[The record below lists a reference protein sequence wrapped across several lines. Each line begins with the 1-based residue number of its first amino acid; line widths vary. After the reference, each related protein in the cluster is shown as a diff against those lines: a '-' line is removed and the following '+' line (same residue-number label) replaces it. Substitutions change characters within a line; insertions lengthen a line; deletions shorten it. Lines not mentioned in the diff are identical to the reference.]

1 MNLTPSMLISFFL
14 ASFLGAFALQGA
26 DLGHIPWAVSRASGL
41 AAFAVLSAS
50 VIMGLLI
57 STKASDG
64 MLSRP
69 FVFEMH
75 QFLSVASIV
84 LIGVHA
90 GSLLFDGFL
99 NFTSLGVIVPFVS
112 PYQPVAIGVG
122 IISAWLCAITTASFW
137 MRSRIGQKRWRTL
150 HYVTFLAYA
159 GSLWHGIAA
168 GTDTQLPLVYWG
180 YIFSLAAVTALTV
193 LRVSGYKKVTRR
205 AAPARPSTPA
215 ASSSQARA

>member
-1 MNLTPSMLISFFL
+1 MNVTPTMLISFFL

-41 AAFAVLSAS
+41 VAFAVLSAS

-64 MLSRP
+64 LLSRP
-69 FVFEMH
+69 FVFDMH
-75 QFLSVASIV
+75 QFLSVASLV

-99 NFTSLGVIVPFVS
+99 GFTSLGVLVPFVS
-112 PYQPVAIGVG
+112 PYRPVAISVG
-122 IISAWLCAITTASFW
+122 IIAAWLCAITTASFW
-137 MRSRIGQKRWRTL
+137 MRARIGQKRWRTL
-150 HYVTFLAYA
+150 HYATFLAYA
-159 GSLWHGIAA
+159 GGLWHGLAA

-180 YIFSLAAVTALTV
+180 YILSLAVVTALTV

-205 AAPARPSTPA
+205 ASPTRPTRAAP
-215 ASSSQARA
+215 SQARA

>member
-1 MNLTPSMLISFFL
+1 MNVRPTTLLSFFL

-26 DLGHIPWAVSRASGL
+26 DLGQIPWAVSRASGL

-64 MLSRP
+64 LLSRP
-69 FVFEMH
+69 FVFDMH
-75 QFLSVASIV
+75 QFLSVTSLV
-84 LIGVHA
+84 LVSVHA

-99 NFTSLGVIVPFVS
+99 NFTPLDVLVPFVS
-112 PYQPVAIGVG
+112 PYQPAAIGVG
-122 IISAWLCAITTASFW
+122 IIAAWLCAITTASFW

-150 HYVTFLAYA
+150 HYITFLAYA
-159 GSLWHGIAA
+159 AGLWHGLAA
-168 GTDTQLPLVYWG
+168 GTDTRLPLVYWG

-205 AAPARPSTPA
+205 AAPARPSAPA
-215 ASSSQARA
+215 SARARA

>member
-1 MNLTPSMLISFFL
+1 MNVTPTMLISFFL

-50 VIMGLLI
+50 VIMGLFI

-64 MLSRP
+64 ILSRP
-69 FVFEMH
+69 FVFDMH
-75 QFLSVASIV
+75 QFRSVAALV

-99 NFTSLGVIVPFVS
+99 NFTSFGVLVPFVS
-112 PYQPVAIGVG
+112 PYRPVAVGVG
-122 IISAWLCAITTASFW
+122 IIAAWLCAITTASFW
-137 MRSRIGQKRWRTL
+137 MRGRIGQKRWRTL

-159 GSLWHGIAA
+159 GGLWHGLAA

-180 YIFSLAAVTALTV
+180 YIVSLAAVTALTV

-205 AAPARPSTPA
+205 AAPAHRPRPA
-215 ASSSQARA
+215 PAEARP